1 MNLEGVS
8 AARAKFITLP
18 VTVQKIASSVDAL
31 DSRLRAL
38 EATADLE
45 VGGELAMLINAR
57 RNQIRRNRSN
67 GENNDNGIASIP

>member
-45 VGGELAMLINAR
+45 VGGRIGYVDKRQKKPDQEK
-57 RNQIRRNRSN
+57 QS
-67 GENNDNGIASIP
+67 